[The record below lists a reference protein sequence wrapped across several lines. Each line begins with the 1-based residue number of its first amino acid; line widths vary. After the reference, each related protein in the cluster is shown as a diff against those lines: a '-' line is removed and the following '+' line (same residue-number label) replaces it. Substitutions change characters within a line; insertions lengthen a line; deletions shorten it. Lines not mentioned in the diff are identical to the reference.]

1 MILNI
6 ENYVNNKLEILKE
19 KYKSI
24 NNPTLYI
31 LTDDLNGATSSYK
44 KSKIKLGE
52 KLGVNVIIKVIN
64 TVEELQKTLS
74 LISTQKAGCILQLP
88 FQNKKIVDYY
98 MEFKPL
104 QDVDGFFRM
113 QELFDKNYTISPCT
127 PKGMYEYLLD
137 NYNNLRGKYAVLVG
151 KGNLTNKPFATMLIN
166 EGVTTSVIDSK
177 TPISIKKDM
186 LKKADIVVCSTGKKG
201 SVKSSELADFKDV
214 LVFNCGIVFDNDGKL
229 DTELEIDI
237 NKNNIHYTPRIKG
250 VGILTTYTLFN
261 NLYNLLSGDK

>member
-6 ENYVNNKLEILKE
+6 ENYINNKLEILKE
-19 KYKSI
+19 KYKTI

-31 LTDDLNGATSSYK
+31 FTDDQNGTTASYK
-44 KSKIKLGE
+44 KSKINLGNKLGI
-52 KLGVNVIIKVIN
+52 NVIISVIN
-64 TVEELQKTLS
+64 SIEELKVQLLKVE
-74 LISTQKAGCILQLP
+74 QENAGCILQLP
-88 FQNKKIVDYY
+88 FQNKNIVDYY
-98 MEFKPL
+98 LAYKSSR
-104 QDVDGFFRM
+104 DVDGFFRM

-151 KGNLTNKPFATMLIN
+151 RGNLTNKPFATMLIN